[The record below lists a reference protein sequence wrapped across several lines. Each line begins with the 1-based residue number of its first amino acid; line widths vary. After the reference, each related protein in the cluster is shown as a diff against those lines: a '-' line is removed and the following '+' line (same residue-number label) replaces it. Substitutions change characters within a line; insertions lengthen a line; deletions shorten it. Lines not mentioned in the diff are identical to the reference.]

1 MRSRRTTKKNR
12 SSDKVATRRAGQM
25 EDPKNRT
32 DMKKE
37 ARLLRC
43 TSLNASTWST
53 ENCMRRYKGKCD
65 ISFGTEHRLRKEE

>member
-25 EDPKNRT
+25 EDSKNRT
-32 DMKKE
+32 EMKKE
-37 ARLLRC
+37 ARLLRGS
-43 TSLNASTWST
+43 SLDASTWST

-65 ISFGTEHRLRKEE
+65 LFFGIEHRLRKEE